1 MLEEAHHF
9 ELTKDTLRADQALE
23 NVGELFEGYS
33 LTVTRVGDRPDHSK
47 SSIANGPV
55 RQIVCSIASRS
66 WKKYSFKIIT
76 FLQEGIFNKEAF
88 EKSQ

>member
-66 WKKYSFKIIT
+66 WKEKQSQINT
-76 FLQEGIFNKEAF
+76 FSQEGIVKEAF